1 MPFCIF
7 NNFLVKGPI
16 STLYS
21 INKLHISYP
30 VRFIFNLTN
39 RYKNHDISTQ
49 NKNLSLISL
58 SEEVNSDYIKY
69 FKYKKDLMKSFKQ
82 GYIKRVRL
90 SAPNNRKYIK
100 IRDRKRN

>member
-7 NNFLVKGPI
+7 TNFLLKGQI
-16 STLYS
+16 SSLYL
-21 INKLHISYP
+21 INKLHISCP

-39 RYKNHDISTQ
+39 RHKNNDISTH
-49 NKNLSLISL
+49 NKNSSLISL

-69 FKYKKDLMKSFKQ
+69 FKYKRDLMKSFKQ

>member
-1 MPFCIF
+1 MPLCIF
-7 NNFLVKGPI
+7 NNFLLKRSI
-16 STLYS
+16 STLYL

-39 RYKNHDISTQ
+39 RDKKSDISTQ
-49 NKNLSLISL
+49 NKNFNIISL
-58 SEEVNSDYIKY
+58 SEEVNNDYIKY

-82 GYIKRVRL
+82 GYTKRVRL
-90 SAPNNRKYIK
+90 CAPNNRKYIK